1 MPRVGGAFLP
11 AVQARLV
18 DPLVVLASED
28 ERVLLPHETLADHEP
43 DVVAR
48 AAEVVSFAVRVPDVE
63 RRTGG
68 HVVLR
73 ALERALE
80 EVAEGGVLHRVVHD
94 RHPGAAFVGDVVRRV
109 REPERG
115 EVFAHQLRDVGLLR
129 GVAAEES
136 VRAEPVHFA
145 RTALGDLGRGRR
157 VVRVGF
163 ARGHGI
169 VAAHQFLEF
178 VRVEAEGSHVG
189 AVLLDREEFVAEELQ
204 VPFGQLGAL
213 VVRDPVGA
221 RLLGREVRRDDHRS
235 RVEAEALRREEAR
248 VAGDDDVVLVDDDG
262 VDEPVGLDRLHEEVD
277 GALVDARVLL
287 VGVDVLE
294 LEVLDFHGGVWLVKR
309 IEKCAAKSHR
319 DTLQIA

>member
-1 MPRVGGAFLP
+1 M
-11 AVQARLV
+11 

-43 DVVAR
+43 DVVAGT
-48 AAEVVSFAVRVPDVE
+48 AEVVALAVRVPDVE
-63 RRTGG
+63 RRAGG

-94 RHPGAAFVGDVVRRV
+94 GHPGAAFVGDVVRRV

-115 EVFAHQLRDVGLLR
+115 EVVPHQFRHVRLLR
-129 GVAAEES
+129 GVAAEKT
-136 VRAEPVHFA
+136 VRAELIDFA

-157 VVRVGF
+157 VVRIGL
-163 ARGHGI
+163 AGGHGI
-169 VAAHQFLEF
+169 VAAHQVLEF
-178 VRVEAEGSHVG
+178 VRIEAEGPHVG

-213 VVRDPVGA
+213 VVRDAIGP

-277 GALVDARVLL
+277 GALVDAGIPL
-287 VGVDVLE
+287 VGVDVFE
-294 LEVLDFHGGVWLVKR
+294 FEVLDLHGCCGGC
-309 IEKCAAKSHR
+309 EKWRKVG
-319 DTLQIA
+319 